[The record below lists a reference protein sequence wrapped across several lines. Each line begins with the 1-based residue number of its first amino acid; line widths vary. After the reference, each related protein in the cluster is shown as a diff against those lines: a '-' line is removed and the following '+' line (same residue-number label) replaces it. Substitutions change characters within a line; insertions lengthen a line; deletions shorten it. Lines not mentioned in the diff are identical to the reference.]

1 MSLIGRSSSG
11 PTQTLTLSAVAQ
23 GLSVPPG
30 TSIALVAIE
39 GGSARWTDDGV
50 PPAVSRGQPMA
61 DGERMFFGSAATLQ
75 LIAISG
81 SPTVTASYYR

>member
-1 MSLIGRSSSG
+1 
-11 PTQTLTLSAVAQ
+11 
-23 GLSVPPG
+23 
-30 TSIALVAIE
+30 
-39 GGSARWTDDGV
+39 
-50 PPAVSRGQPMA
+50 MA